1 MNKDELAKT
10 ILLQYSASPKLKAMI
25 DLFNQAM
32 DTDQFID
39 DFYDLIWNIST
50 AETYGLNVWGKI
62 VNISRYVTV
71 GKLDE
76 NFGFYEAEAAVDTN
90 AAVYPLP
97 FDEAPFHDGEMA
109 TTTVELTNEAYR
121 TLILA
126 KAMANITDCTIPDLN
141 KIMLY
146 LFGDKGRVFV
156 TDSGD
161 MTITYMFHFNL
172 SDVDKSIAISS
183 GALPR
188 PSGVLANVINFD
200 PDETFGFYE
209 ADFAPFDQGVFF
221 NENQIAPVDLTTH

>member
-39 DFYDLIWNIST
+39 DFYDLIWNISA

-62 VNISRYVTV
+62 VDISRYVTV
-71 GKLDE
+71 EDVDDV
-76 NFGFYEAEAAVDTN
+76 FGFDEAQN
-90 AAVYPLP
+90 ATSDNAYPQP
-97 FDEAPFHDGEMA
+97 FDEAPFHDGEM
-109 TTTVELTNEAYR
+109 TTKTVELTNESYR

-126 KAMANITDCTIPDLN
+126 KAMANITDCTIPGLN

-156 TDSGD
+156 TDAGD

-221 NENQIAPVDLTTH
+221 NENQIAPVDLATH